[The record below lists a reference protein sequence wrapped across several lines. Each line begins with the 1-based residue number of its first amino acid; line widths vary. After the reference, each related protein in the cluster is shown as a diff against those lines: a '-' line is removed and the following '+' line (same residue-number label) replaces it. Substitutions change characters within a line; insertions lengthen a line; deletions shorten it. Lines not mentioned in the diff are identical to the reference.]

1 MIVISVRRSQKASI
15 GCSSCYS
22 YPHIVVACLSAFLV
36 YSLDRHRNSFTHFSQ
51 SSRRVVD
58 GQHFLMIVRLHLRSA
73 LDTQSKCAHALVR
86 CATTTSHNFFIA
98 QCDVDWSLPQTR
110 KRSITSFHPHCGV
123 VTPSARLSRARC
135 RIALG
140 ADLSSEL
147 HKKQRCEAMRKVW
160 KTIIASRVI

>member
-1 MIVISVRRSQKASI
+1 MISVRRSQKAST

-58 GQHFLMIVRLHLRSA
+58 GQLFLMIVRLHLRSV
-73 LDTQSKCAHALVR
+73 LDTQSECAHTHSFVVQQQHH
-86 CATTTSHNFFIA
+86 TTFSSHSAMLTDHI
-98 QCDVDWSLPQTR
+98 PQTR

-123 VTPSARLSRARC
+123 VTPSARSSRARC

-147 HKKQRCEAMRKVW
+147 HKKQRCEAMRKV
-160 KTIIASRVI
+160 